1 MLVGYRRVSSNAA
14 DMDRGFAKGDKP
26 VNCLESYREL
36 RIAWVIKEMFRSM
49 Y

>member
-14 DMDRGFAKGDKP
+14 GMDQGLAKGDKP
-26 VNCLESYREL
+26 VNRLESYREL
-36 RIAWVIKEMFRSM
+36 RIAWLIKEMFRSM